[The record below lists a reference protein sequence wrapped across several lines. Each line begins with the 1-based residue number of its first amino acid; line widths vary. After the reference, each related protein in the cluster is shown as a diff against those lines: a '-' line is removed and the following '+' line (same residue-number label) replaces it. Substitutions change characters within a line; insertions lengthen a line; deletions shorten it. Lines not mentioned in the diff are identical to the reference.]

1 MTASTRRPI
10 RVLRGVV
17 CLALL
22 TGACHSARAAEERQ
36 ALARVLELKPGT
48 VVADVGAGD
57 GTWAI
62 GFAETV
68 GPGGRVYATEVD
80 EEALEEI
87 RERVADSGL
96 ANVTVVAGSQSSTG
110 LPDRC
115 CDAILLRMVY
125 HHFTDPVAMRR
136 DLLRALRP
144 GALLAVVDIVPQRH
158 WSELDG
164 VADRGGHGI
173 GRPTLVAEMTA
184 DGFEVVGTHASWND
198 DPDRYCVVFRRSGP
212 ARSRADEDGGQ

>member
-1 MTASTRRPI
+1 MTPSTRRPI
-10 RVLRGVV
+10 RALGGVV

-22 TGACHSARAAEERQ
+22 TGACDSARAAEERL
-36 ALARVLELKPGT
+36 ALARVLELEPGA

-62 GFAETV
+62 GFAEAV
-68 GPGGRVYATEVD
+68 GPHGRVYATEVD

-96 ANVTVVAGSQSSTG
+96 SNVSVVAGSQSSTG

-125 HHFTDPVAMRR
+125 HHFTDPAAMRR

-144 GALLAVVDIVPQRH
+144 WALLAVVDIVPQRH

-164 VADRGGHGI
+164 VPDRGGHGI
-173 GRPTLVAEMTA
+173 GRPTLLEEMTA
-184 DGFEVVGTHASWND
+184 AGFEVVSTHVEWND
-198 DPDRYCVVFRRSGP
+198 DPDRYCIVFRRADRGE
-212 ARSRADEDGGQ
+212 SRAQEDGAR